1 MFKKIKCFLFLV
13 LLLIPLAEIIY
24 PEIHSLDLIQ
34 PLHPLSALK
43 ITSISEKEMIIEI
56 SVPDFQQENISQE
69 GELFQ
74 RIKIPGFGFI
84 YEKGKPMLPMKSTL
98 IEIPEGSEIEVEVI
112 KSEQAI
118 KSNYNI
124 CPFPELEIEEKEGVK
139 FTIEK
144 FAPDEK
150 LYSTNGYFPINLAET
165 GFYGKLREKNVMQ
178 LKFYPVQFNPVK
190 KELVIHWKLWV
201 KVKIRGG
208 VFKKEKIEPLLKN
221 TEQRKEP
228 FESIYQNLILNYS
241 PTGMGYR
248 PVGTKSE
255 LEKFVPFSNGY
266 KISIQEDGIYSLSY
280 SDLSKAGI
288 NLNLVNPQNIKI
300 YNLGEEI
307 PIYVQGEEDGV
318 FDTSAYIEF
327 YALKNRSEYSNINI
341 YWLTWEGTPG
351 KRMEKKD
358 VYPGDSLLVPQS
370 FLKSTHF
377 EKDSIYY
384 QNVFQGQGKSHWFW
398 IRLNPSQSFSR
409 TVRLDAV
416 ADTNL
421 IASLRIGLRG
431 RTDDPQVYPDHR
443 TQIWI
448 SDSLVSDLFWDGQIE
463 FDTTVIFPQR
473 FLKEGENSI
482 LIKNISTATLVNQ
495 YYFDWYE
502 IKYLSRYQTY
512 DDLLEF
518 SSPDSN
524 RYQYELKG
532 FSSDRIKLFDITDP
546 KDIKYLTNYS
556 WIPNGR
562 TYLIKFEDFSEQSR
576 GLIYQ
581 APTTK
586 KRNYIA
592 LTQNRTKKPLSIIKD
607 QPSDLHSSFNQAD
620 YIIITHKDFY
630 PTIQPLKD
638 LRESEGLKVSVVK
651 VEDIYDEFNYG
662 NFDPEAIKDFLSY
675 AYHYWALP
683 SPSYVLLVGD
693 ASYDYK
699 GNLNQNPNFIPTH
712 LFIADDGEFTEIAS
726 DNWFVSVSG
735 DDHLSDLL
743 IGRFSGQT
751 TSDIQNMV
759 NKTISYER
767 NLPEDS
773 VLGRWRKNLLF
784 MADNPDAG
792 GDFEWS
798 SDYIS
803 SYFVPSDYDTT
814 KIYFS
819 RYNQSATWCK
829 NDIIKNINN
838 GCIITNYFGHG
849 AVDTWGG
856 EMFFTSSDVNS
867 LNNLSKYPLLIT
879 WTCLNGYFPSATDDY
894 CMAEEW
900 VRAKDKGAIASWAPT
915 GLGYNFISEVL
926 AEGLYTSFFE
936 KSNYILGSAILQS
949 KIYLG
954 LVGDYIE
961 MFTLFGDPALEM
973 GFLSKPDLLPSSI
986 FLRPTIPIV
995 GEKDTISVS
1004 IYNAGRKEALNILVR
1019 FTLEDSKSNFDTLG
1033 EITIPYLSAKDSTFL
1048 KQVWDSPPDTG
1059 LYKIFVDVDPYDSIL
1074 ESNKFNNS
1082 VMETVT
1088 VISTP
1093 LVLDSIPPE
1102 IKLFLDGKSFGS
1114 EFFNFDFA
1122 SANPKVEADISD
1134 SNGIDTESIELKI
1147 NDQKV
1152 DDFQLIPIQEKAK
1165 SVKLIYQPENL
1176 SDGKYVLSLK
1186 ALDMSA
1192 NKNSSQKSL
1201 IFLVESELILKEV
1214 MNYPNPFKDQTNF
1227 TYILSQPAE
1236 EVLIKIFTL
1245 SGRMIKTIR
1254 KAPTNQNFNSIQ
1266 WDGKDE
1272 DGDKVS
1278 NGVYIYKIIAKDSGN
1293 RASEATDKLVI
1304 IR

>member
-1 MFKKIKCFLFLV
+1 
-13 LLLIPLAEIIY
+13 
-24 PEIHSLDLIQ
+24 
-34 PLHPLSALK
+34 
-43 ITSISEKEMIIEI
+43 
-56 SVPDFQQENISQE
+56 
-69 GELFQ
+69 
-74 RIKIPGFGFI
+74 
-84 YEKGKPMLPMKSTL
+84 
-98 IEIPEGSEIEVEVI
+98 
-112 KSEQAI
+112 
-118 KSNYNI
+118 
-124 CPFPELEIEEKEGVK
+124 
-139 FTIEK
+139 
-144 FAPDEK
+144 
-150 LYSTNGYFPINLAET
+150 
-165 GFYGKLREKNVMQ
+165 
-178 LKFYPVQFNPVK
+178 
-190 KELVIHWKLWV
+190 
-201 KVKIRGG
+201 
-208 VFKKEKIEPLLKN
+208 
-221 TEQRKEP
+221 
-228 FESIYQNLILNYS
+228 
-241 PTGMGYR
+241 
-248 PVGTKSE
+248 
-255 LEKFVPFSNGY
+255 
-266 KISIQEDGIYSLSY
+266 
-280 SDLSKAGI
+280 
-288 NLNLVNPQNIKI
+288 
-300 YNLGEEI
+300 
-307 PIYVQGEEDGV
+307 
-318 FDTSAYIEF
+318 
-327 YALKNRSEYSNINI
+327 
-341 YWLTWEGTPG
+341 
-351 KRMEKKD
+351 
-358 VYPGDSLLVPQS
+358 
-370 FLKSTHF
+370 
-377 EKDSIYY
+377 
-384 QNVFQGQGKSHWFW
+384 
-398 IRLNPSQSFSR
+398 
-409 TVRLDAV
+409 
-416 ADTNL
+416 
-421 IASLRIGLRG
+421 
-431 RTDDPQVYPDHR
+431 
-443 TQIWI
+443 
-448 SDSLVSDLFWDGQIE
+448 
-463 FDTTVIFPQR
+463 
-473 FLKEGENSI
+473 
-482 LIKNISTATLVNQ
+482 
-495 YYFDWYE
+495 
-502 IKYLSRYQTY
+502 
-512 DDLLEF
+512 
-518 SSPDSN
+518 
-524 RYQYELKG
+524 
-532 FSSDRIKLFDITDP
+532 
-546 KDIKYLTNYS
+546 
-556 WIPNGR
+556 
-562 TYLIKFEDFSEQSR
+562 
-576 GLIYQ
+576 
-581 APTTK
+581 
-586 KRNYIA
+586 
-592 LTQNRTKKPLSIIKD
+592 
-607 QPSDLHSSFNQAD
+607 
-620 YIIITHKDFY
+620 
-630 PTIQPLKD
+630 
-638 LRESEGLKVSVVK
+638 
-651 VEDIYDEFNYG
+651 
-662 NFDPEAIKDFLSY
+662 
-675 AYHYWALP
+675 
-683 SPSYVLLVGD
+683 
-693 ASYDYK
+693 
-699 GNLNQNPNFIPTH
+699 
-712 LFIADDGEFTEIAS
+712 
-726 DNWFVSVSG
+726 
-735 DDHLSDLL
+735 
-743 IGRFSGQT
+743 
-751 TSDIQNMV
+751 
-759 NKTISYER
+759 
-767 NLPEDS
+767 
-773 VLGRWRKNLLF
+773 
-784 MADNPDAG
+784 
-792 GDFEWS
+792 
-798 SDYIS
+798 
-803 SYFVPSDYDTT
+803 
-814 KIYFS
+814 
-819 RYNQSATWCK
+819 
-829 NDIIKNINN
+829 
-838 GCIITNYFGHG
+838 
-849 AVDTWGG
+849 
-856 EMFFTSSDVNS
+856 MFFTSSDVNS